1 MDAQLFADA
10 FRVARHVSGLT
21 AARVAE
27 MARKDGLDWHQ
38 TTVSRI
44 EAGERQLRATEFA
57 WAVANIGMDTLGLA
71 TEQYVEL
78 EDMRRKLDTIR
89 GLVDLIGWELDPR
102 GEVA

>member
-1 MDAQLFADA
+1 MDAQRFAES
-10 FRVARHVSGLT
+10 FRAARLASGLT
-21 AARVAE
+21 TTAVAE
-27 MARKDGLDWHQ
+27 MARKDGFRWHQ
-38 TTVSRI
+38 QIVSRI
-44 EAGERQLRATEFA
+44 ERGDRELRAAEFA
-57 WAVANIGMDTLGLA
+57 WAVVNIGMEPLGLA